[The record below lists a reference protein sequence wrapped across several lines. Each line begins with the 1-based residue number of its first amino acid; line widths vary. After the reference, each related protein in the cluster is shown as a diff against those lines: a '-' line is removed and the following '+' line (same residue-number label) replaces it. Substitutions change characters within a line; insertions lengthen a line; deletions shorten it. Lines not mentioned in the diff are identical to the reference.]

1 MENLK
6 DMLILLYQLQQKD
19 LKIFEFKENLK
30 VLPETIIKK
39 EKQITEIKANFEN
52 KKAEYVRLN
61 SLKKE
66 KEALLAAKEAA
77 IAKHTADL
85 NTIKVNDVYKNCL
98 LEIEKAKADKS
109 VVEDEILQLMED
121 IDKEV
126 VNLKKYEED
135 SKAKEAELNKE
146 IADTR
151 KIVEKSKENIILMQ
165 EERDTFAKNIDKNV
179 LSQYE
184 RIREGRNGQGLA
196 TIEGDSCSGCNM
208 VLRPQLIVQA
218 TKCKELVYCDNC
230 SRILFNKK
238 DIQE

>member
-19 LKIFEFKENLK
+19 LKIF
-30 VLPETIIKK
+30 